1 MKIFITGITGYL
13 GSKLAVSLVN
23 DGHIVHALVRDLD
36 SDKIPEHVNIK
47 PFRGELQN
55 LESIKRAMKDCEVV
69 LHLAGYTNLRCKN
82 IEPFYEVNVTGTSN
96 VLKVAHQLE
105 VNKLIY
111 TSSVSVF
118 GPSFPGCPITED
130 QPRITSYNNDYELT
144 KVLAENLVKDYNRKG
159 LPGIILNISRIYG
172 PGVDSYSNG
181 INKLFHMIFKN
192 KFLVVPS
199 RLKALA
205 NYVYIEDVVY
215 AIKLA
220 LRNAKVGEQFII
232 GGENAD
238 FERLF
243 SLMFA
248 MAGLQKKVFK
258 VNYQF
263 LKQVSRITSLVNLF
277 SDYDHSFCPR
287 LIDFLFTDRAVSSEK
302 AKKELGYRYTSLEE
316 GLENTIQFIK
326 NNSRMFFLFQISYNA
341 LRTKRCRNF

>member
-23 DGHIVHALVRDLD
+23 DSHTIHALVRDLN

-47 PFRGELQN
+47 LFKGDLQN
-55 LESIKRAMKDCEVV
+55 LESIKRAMKGCDVV

-82 IEPFYEVNVTGTSN
+82 IEPFYAVNVTGTSN
-96 VLKVAHQLE
+96 VLKIAYQLRLK
-105 VNKLIY
+105 KLIY

-130 QPRITSYNNDYELT
+130 QPRITSYSNDYELT
-144 KVLAENLVKDYNRKG
+144 KALAENLVREYNHKG

-172 PGVDSYSNG
+172 PGTDSYSNG
-181 INKLFHMIFKN
+181 VNQLFKMILRN

-199 RLKALA
+199 RLKSLA
-205 NYVYIEDVVY
+205 NYVYIEDVVN

-220 LRNAKVGEQFII
+220 LRNATRGEHYII

-238 FERLF
+238 YEKLF
-243 SLMFA
+243 SLMFTK
-248 MAGLQKKVFK
+248 AGLQKKVFK

-277 SDYDHSFCPR
+277 RDYDHSFCPR

-326 NNSRMFFLFQISYNA
+326 NNNHETNLSHTYHRS
-341 LRTKRCRNF
+341 